1 VRGDALWPHKLWAV
15 KALAAQEKEVE
26 TVRYAEACRSLWAR
40 DLDIDGLY
48 GRGSRFLCLRQVR
61 VSVSIEVAAVNTFR
75 TGPSGKDRALALQPT
90 LELDPP
96 RRCGRNTLPGKACSI
111 HAWSHRSNR
120 RDYEHSW
127 SLQLL
132 FSC

>member
-1 VRGDALWPHKLWAV
+1 MRGDALWPHKLWAV

-61 VSVSIEVAAVNTFR
+61 VSVSIEVAAVNTFP

-96 RRCGRNTLPGKACSI
+96 PTVRPK
-111 HAWSHRSNR
+111 HAARKG
-120 RDYEHSW
+120 
-127 SLQLL
+127 L
-132 FSC
+132 FDTRMVASVEQA